1 MPAIFSQMP
10 AIFSQRLNSK
20 RFGRMI
26 IENIR
31 ENILTE
37 NNIRALVKAGQRGT
51 GQRDQGAAGEGGG
64 H

>member
-1 MPAIFSQMP
+1 MP

-26 IENIR
+26 IENIW

>member
-1 MPAIFSQMP
+1 MP

>member
-1 MPAIFSQMP
+1 MPAIS
-10 AIFSQRLNSK
+10 SQRLNSK

-37 NNIRALVKAGQRGT
+37 NNIRALVKAGQRRT

>member
-1 MPAIFSQMP
+1 MP

-20 RFGRMI
+20 RFGRMF

-37 NNIRALVKAGQRGT
+37 NNIRALVKAGQRVT